1 MFQRIIDN
9 VKASARETLQQSSL
23 VSVAA
28 ISLLVALGFVCAAL
42 FVAVLDRYGPIPACL
57 SGAGLF
63 VVISL
68 IAGGVYLSRKRD
80 IERRSEERSR
90 SAAQAFLADPAMVAS
105 GIQIVRAIGVKRLLP
120 ILAIGGLA
128 LGLIA
133 GRNHMKSARR
143 QRSAGGIS
151 RFSFR
156 SGDAPSRL
164 ELPGDV
170 SQNADR
176 GLASHGRPAL
186 AGLDEQPARRITRL
200 LRLRDAH
207 QDRCVRQ
214 AVDPDGDGAGPR
226 RGDDRSGFTIG
237 LDGVIDLVVA
247 GCAGH
252 GQPDRE
258 IVARGKLHCTKRCQ
272 NGNHTQSTFY
282 SVRHR
287 WSSPSGVGHS
297 NVSLGKAVLGRV
309 DHLTV
314 CKKICGPWERQPCF
328 QVFSAAGYSP
338 LPH

>member
-57 SGAGLF
+57 SSAGLF

-133 GRNHMKSARR
+133 GRNHMN
-143 QRSAGGIS
+143 QRAGS
-151 RFSFR
+151 E
-156 SGDAPSRL
+156 APA
-164 ELPGDV
+164 E
-170 SQNADR
+170 
-176 GLASHGRPAL
+176 
-186 AGLDEQPARRITRL
+186 
-200 LRLRDAH
+200 
-207 QDRCVRQ
+207 
-214 AVDPDGDGAGPR
+214 
-226 RGDDRSGFTIG
+226 
-237 LDGVIDLVVA
+237 
-247 GCAGH
+247 
-252 GQPDRE
+252 
-258 IVARGKLHCTKRCQ
+258 
-272 NGNHTQSTFY
+272 
-282 SVRHR
+282 
-287 WSSPSGVGHS
+287 
-297 NVSLGKAVLGRV
+297 
-309 DHLTV
+309 
-314 CKKICGPWERQPCF
+314 
-328 QVFSAAGYSP
+328 
-338 LPH
+338 